1 MLLLTD
7 DPLTLSQ
14 SKIEQFEL
22 KLTFDVQFLLE
33 VEINFNS
40 PKIQIAMQNLSLKE
54 QDLQQKKISQFF
66 IMDEDYSVT
75 EQRYLLHLH
84 QIAQRRKLLV
94 KERNKIKKEEAETLK
109 YDQLVNTRYYSQTES
124 FNYLNIEN
132 AISMLDKRI
141 ELQQIKKDKTQLIL
155 KNKIREQIEE
165 ELKILNEN
173 KVLEQENLRVK
184 KLKKQSLKAISDRA
198 HSFNQKTQQIAKK
211 HQESIQYEQEKAFER
226 QKEILSKD
234 KLESDDSERGLYQN
248 QIKQKEKELKDLLKQ
263 KQVNDRIK
271 QIKQQ
276 EIEQC
281 NQLYAKIQS
290 KLNKSQINRL
300 SLLDNNRTSVFQN
313 TQSHQK
319 VEESQKFLEK
329 YIQKQTRYINN
340 SKESQRQLT
349 KLKKRKNIKQ
359 QFNQDKQTNYTKIEE
374 TYPEKKSSNY
384 SPQLNKKNKSRS
396 LVNLEKINLQQLE
409 KVNKVL
415 EKQRSS
421 SILQS
426 QIRERKEI
434 LREASKSNFQQRSQ
448 FQELQH
454 DLSKIKNNVSKEFLF
469 KKISKWDC
477 VDLINKYYK

>member
-33 VEINFNS
+33 VDINFNS
-40 PKIQIAMQNLSLKE
+40 PKIQIAMQNLNLKE
-54 QDLQQKKISQFF
+54 QDLVQKKISQFF
-66 IMDEDYSVT
+66 IVDEDYSVT
-75 EQRYLLHLH
+75 EQRYLIHLH

-94 KERNKIKKEEAETLK
+94 KERNKIKKDEAETLK
-109 YDQLVNTRYYSQTES
+109 YDQLANTRYYSQTES

-173 KVLEQENLRVK
+173 KILEQENLRVK

-198 HSFNQKTQQIAKK
+198 HSFNQKTQQIAKR
-211 HQESIQYEQEKAFER
+211 HQESIQYEQEKAYER
-226 QKEILSKD
+226 QKEILSKE

-281 NQLYAKIQS
+281 NQLYAKIQT

-300 SLLDNNRTSVFQN
+300 SLLDNNRTSIFQN

-319 VEESQKFLEK
+319 AEESQKFLEK

-359 QFNQDKQTNYTKIEE
+359 HFNQDKQTNYTKIEE
-374 TYPEKKSSNY
+374 TYPEKKSSKY

>member
-22 KLTFDVQFLLE
+22 KLTFDIQFLLE
-33 VEINFNS
+33 VEFNFNT
-40 PKIQIAMQNLSLKE
+40 PKIQIAMQNLNFKE
-54 QDLQQKKISQFF
+54 QDLIQKKYSQFQ
-66 IMDEDYSVT
+66 IQDEENYIT

-84 QIAQRRKLLV
+84 QIAQRKKLLV

-109 YDQLVNTRYYSQTES
+109 YDQQMNTRYYSQTES

-141 ELQQIKKDKTQLIL
+141 ELQQIKKDRTQLIL

-173 KVLEQENLRVK
+173 KAQEQENLRVK
-184 KLKKQSLKAISDRA
+184 KLRKQNLKAISDRA
-198 HSFNQKTQQIAKK
+198 HSFNQKTQQVAKK
-211 HQESIQYEQEKAFER
+211 HQESIQYEQEKAFEK
-226 QKEILSKD
+226 QKEILQKD
-234 KLESDDSERGLYQN
+234 KLELDDSERGLYQN
-248 QIKQKEKELKDLLKQ
+248 QIKQKEKELKELLKQ
-263 KQVNDRIK
+263 KQINDRIK

-281 NQLYAKIQS
+281 NQLYTKIQS

-300 SLLDNNRTSVFQN
+300 SLLDNNKTSILQI

-329 YIQKQTRYINN
+329 YIQKQTKYINN

-359 QFNQDKQTNYTKIEE
+359 QFNQEKQTNYTKIEE
-374 TYPEKKSSNY
+374 TYPEKKSSKY

-396 LVNLEKINLQQLE
+396 LVNLDKINLQQLE

-426 QIRERKEI
+426 QINERKQI
-434 LREASKSNFQQRSQ
+434 LREASKSNFHQRNQ
-448 FQELQH
+448 FQELQN

-469 KKISKWDC
+469 KQISKWDC
-477 VDLINKYYK
+477 LDLINKYYK